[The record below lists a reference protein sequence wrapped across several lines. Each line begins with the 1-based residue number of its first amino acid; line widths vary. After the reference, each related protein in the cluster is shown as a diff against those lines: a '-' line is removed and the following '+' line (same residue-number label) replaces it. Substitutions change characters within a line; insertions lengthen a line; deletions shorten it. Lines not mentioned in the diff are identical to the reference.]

1 MLLARIKHER
11 SRSRTANYS
20 TTKFVLMRAKI
31 IKQNVGADIDAKTFK
46 VKFRVLKSDQ
56 EQVIKGSRT
65 FSNNAKGFKEFWAW
79 VQKKSVAGIALHFT
93 MEATG
98 VYYENLAYFLEE
110 KGANVHVVLPNQ
122 SQAFINSLNI
132 KTRNDKIDADALSI
146 MGLERILPLWKP
158 ASTQMRLLKK
168 LSRERLRLLR
178 MKTMILNQLHAEQNS
193 YDPCKDT
200 LKRMR
205 QLIKDI
211 ENKMKAVENQLALET
226 AKDEKLQ
233 NRINEI
239 CKVKGIRF
247 ITAITVVAEMNGF
260 ILFRNRNQVVSFV
273 GYDVVEKQSGSSIQS
288 KPKISK
294 KGNSYIRR
302 ALHFPALT
310 AVRHNEQYRQLSDR
324 IYDKTKIKMKG
335 YVAVQRKLLLL
346 IFTLFKSEVNYND
359 KHYLEL
365 QKKHKSFEPKLETN
379 PLMAQVLE
387 LIPNL

>member
-1 MLLARIKHER
+1 MQ
-11 SRSRTANYS
+11 
-20 TTKFVLMRAKI
+20 AKI

-56 EQVIKGSRT
+56 KQVIKGSRT
-65 FSNNAKGFKEFWAW
+65 FKNNAKGFKEFWTW
-79 VQKKSVAGIALHFT
+79 TKKKSVDGVALHFT

-98 VYYENLAYFLEE
+98 VYYENLAYFLEA
-110 KGANVHVVLPNQ
+110 KQANVHVVLPNQ

-146 MGLERILPLWKP
+146 MGLERVLPLWKP

-178 MKTMILNQLHAEQNS
+178 MKTMILNQLHAEQSS
-193 YDPCKDT
+193 YDPCKDSI
-200 LKRMR
+200 KRMR
-205 QLIKDI
+205 GLIEDI
-211 ENKMKAVENQLALET
+211 KKKMEAVEKQLATET

-233 NRINEI
+233 TRIDEI
-239 CKVKGIRF
+239 CKVKGIKF
-247 ITAITVVAEMNGF
+247 LTAITVVAEMNGF

-310 AVRHNEQYRQLSDR
+310 AVKYNEQYQQMFNRIFDR
-324 IYDKTKIKMKG
+324 TKIKMKG

-346 IFTLFKSEVNYND
+346 IYTLFTKDVVYND
-359 KHYLEL
+359 KHYKQL
-365 QKKHKSFEPKLETN
+365 QKKHKSQVNQLQKN

-387 LIPNL
+387 LTKNL

>member
-1 MLLARIKHER
+1 MLLARIIDES
-11 SRSRTANYS
+11 SRRRTTTYS
-20 TTKFVLMRAKI
+20 SIKFVLMQAKI

-56 EQVIKGSRT
+56 KQVIKGSRT
-65 FSNNAKGFKEFWAW
+65 FKNNAKGFKEFWTW
-79 VQKKSVAGIALHFT
+79 SKKKSVDEVALHFT

-132 KTRNDKIDADALSI
+132 KTRNDQIDADALSI

-193 YDPCKDT
+193 YDPCKDSMR
-200 LKRMR
+200 RMSS
-205 QLIKDI
+205 LIKDI
-211 ENKMKAVENQLALET
+211 KKKMEAVEKQLAAET

-233 NRINEI
+233 TKIDEI
-239 CKVKGIRF
+239 CKVKGIKF

-260 ILFRNRNQVVSFV
+260 ILFRNRNQVVSFT
-273 GYDVVEKQSGSSIQS
+273 GYDVVEKQSGTSIQS

-310 AVRHNEQYRQLSDR
+310 AVKYNEQYQQLFKR
-324 IYDKTKIKMKG
+324 IFDKTKIKMKG

-346 IFTLFKSEVNYND
+346 IFTLFTKGVAYDAN
-359 KHYLEL
+359 HYLQL
-365 QKKHKSFEPKLETN
+365 QKKHKSQVQQLESN

-387 LIPNL
+387 LTKNL